1 MVHDLYFKLIKCHS
15 QSSLHKFPARWWQH
29 PKGMQRRLMYQVM
42 FFCYVWNSFN
52 SKGNL
57 GSISAALS
65 CLVYPPR
72 VRGRSAGSFPEQ
84 RLVIEPKG
92 NSSLWF
98 LSTKSSEARFWEPTE
113 ERIKFL
119 YNTFFYDLT
128 CLLSIIKA
136 LVILGHED
144 AAHQLF
150 IVESKWKKNRYTKGT
165 CVGYLVCIEGH

>member
-1 MVHDLYFKLIKCHS
+1 MVHDSYFKLIKCHS
-15 QSSLHKFPARWWQH
+15 QVSC
-29 PKGMQRRLMYQVM
+29 QVM
-42 FFCYVWNSFN
+42 TTSKRSAEETNVPSHVFLLWNSFN

-72 VRGRSAGSFPEQ
+72 ARGRSAGSFPEQ

-92 NSSLWF
+92 NSTLWF
-98 LSTKSSEARFWEPTE
+98 LSTKNSEARFWEPTE

-119 YNTFFYDLT
+119 YNTFFYDLS

-150 IVESKWKKNRYTKGT
+150 IVESKWKKK
-165 CVGYLVCIEGH
+165 